1 MQTSLIFWMLSAFVG
16 VGEIH
21 VDGTQFKD
29 AQGRAVLL
37 RGVNVGARAKA
48 PPFLI
53 MAPGDLDPLPS
64 WGVNVVRLLF
74 NWEAYEPAFGRY
86 NAAYLRHY
94 KSAVEAAADLGL
106 YVIIDFHQDSMGR
119 TLLGGCGEG
128 FPDWAVSSEVH
139 RATPDNG
146 RKCANWYM
154 SAYFD
159 EDLHQAWKEFFRDQN
174 QARTHFI
181 EMVHKVATAFAD
193 APGVIGYDLLNEPW
207 GDEKTELYRLYADEA
222 QSIRSVSPQA
232 ILFIEPN
239 VMVAGGLQ
247 SDMSRPPFDNIVYA
261 PHFYDNWVVSTHTY
275 LGNNLAWAFNHM
287 RTKAAQ
293 WGVPLFLGEY
303 GAGATVSNV
312 VGYLQTLRERMD
324 EAFTSGAQWC
334 YTPTWSPSLKDGWN
348 DEDLSIVDG
357 YGAWRANY
365 KPRPYPQRI
374 AGVPL
379 ALRATDEMALKNNV
393 FELRWHHDPKLGTT
407 EIYLPKDVFF
417 GATQL
422 DVQTTGRD
430 VSCMSYAEH
439 VVCASPI
446 EQDITVR
453 VLAGAPDDTPPTM
466 PVAAVAGARPG

>member
-1 MQTSLIFWMLSAFVG
+1 MVLSATVG
-16 VGEIH
+16 VGELH
-21 VDGTQFKD
+21 VDGPQFKD
-29 AQGRAVLL
+29 KQGRSVLL

-53 MAPGDLDPLPS
+53 MAPGDLDPLPT
-64 WGVNVVRLLF
+64 WGINTVRLLF
-74 NWEAYEPAFGRY
+74 NWEAFEPAPEHY

-94 KSAVEAAADLGL
+94 KSAVEAAAELGL
-106 YVIIDFHQDSMGR
+106 YVVIDFHQDSMGR

-128 FPDWAVSSEVH
+128 FPDWAVSSAV
-139 RATPDNG
+139 RRSTPDNG

-159 EDLHQAWKEFFRDQN
+159 EDLHQAWTEFFRDQS
-174 QARTHFI
+174 QARSRFLK
-181 EMVHKVATAFAD
+181 MVQKVATTFAN

-207 GDEKTELYRLYADEA
+207 GNEKTELYRLYQDEA
-222 QSIRSVSPQA
+222 QVIRAVSPQA

-275 LGNNLAWAFNHM
+275 IGNSLTWAFDHM
-287 RTKAAQ
+287 HAKAAE
-293 WGVPLFLGEY
+293 WGVPLFIGEF
-303 GAGATVSNV
+303 GAGATVRNV
-312 VGYLQTLRERMD
+312 TGYMRTLRERMD
-324 EAFTSGAQWC
+324 EGFSSGAQWC
-334 YTPTWSPSLKDGWN
+334 YTPTWSPTLKDGWN

-374 AGVPL
+374 AGLPL
-379 ALRATDEMALKNNV
+379 TLHVSDANDLNQNV
-393 FELRWHHDPKLGTT
+393 FEVRWRHDPKLGAT
-407 EIYLPKDVFF
+407 EIYMPREVFF
-417 GATQL
+417 GAAGL

-430 VSCMSYAEH
+430 VLCLNYGERLECSSSVAQE
-439 VVCASPI
+439 
-446 EQDITVR
+446 ITVR
-453 VLAGAPDDTPPTM
+453 VQAGVADDMPPAM
-466 PVAAVAGARPG
+466 PVAANVVIPPG